1 MPNFGP
7 SFKEHSYIDYFCAV
21 RGLMCFPFFRAFV
34 MIKLSVYIMFS
45 HIQNFQPKFYIGST
59 SSFVLDREHSRYRKL
74 LQVQQ
79 NKFVFGRSRLTLLEP
94 SRQFLALVHP
104 PTLLSFFLSL
114 WRLQRTIIGCRSVSC
129 WPGRC
134 GSFRLET
141 CDESTDMI
149 RIGKLGRHVLDILY
163 SDVVSQITRSL
174 SF

>member
-1 MPNFGP
+1 
-7 SFKEHSYIDYFCAV
+7 
-21 RGLMCFPFFRAFV
+21 
-34 MIKLSVYIMFS
+34 MFS
-45 HIQNFQPKFYIGST
+45 LLSCFRDDQAVCLHHVLPYSELSTQILHWVNFVFRTGPGTFP
-59 SSFVLDREHSRYRKL
+59 
-74 LQVQQ
+74 VQKTPASATEQ
-79 NKFVFGRSRLTLLEP
+79 IRFGRSRLTLLEP

-163 SDVVSQITRSL
+163 SDVVSK
-174 SF
+174 

>member
-45 HIQNFQPKFYIGST
+45 HIQNFQPKCLHWVN
-59 SSFVLDREHSRYRKL
+59 FVFCTGPGTFP
-74 LQVQQ
+74 VQKTPASATEQ
-79 NKFVFGRSRLTLLEP
+79 IRFGRSRLTLLEP

-163 SDVVSQITRSL
+163 SDVVSK
-174 SF
+174 